1 MINTRYDLFTHSKQI
16 SLVLNHYI
24 FIVSEA
30 QFSLDGKGHDI
41 ESLALGFSRSPTQS
55 HRSVKT
61 ASERCDFNQI
71 GQSINN
77 TKLRLNLLRISLRK
91 SEIGP

>member
-1 MINTRYDLFTHSKQI
+1 MGDQKKHHYMSHEGGHMSWIFNDMINTRYDLFTHSKQI

-41 ESLALGFSRSPTQS
+41 ESLALGFFPIS
-55 HRSVKT
+55 HTVT
-61 ASERCDFNQI
+61 
-71 GQSINN
+71 
-77 TKLRLNLLRISLRK
+77 
-91 SEIGP
+91 

>member
-41 ESLALGFSRSPTQS
+41 ESLPLGFFPIS
-55 HRSVKT
+55 HTVT
-61 ASERCDFNQI
+61 
-71 GQSINN
+71 
-77 TKLRLNLLRISLRK
+77 
-91 SEIGP
+91 